1 LVNIFGGIVRCD
13 LIANGIIAAAKNMNI
28 QVPIVVRLQGNNADK
43 AKEIFAATDVNVIS
57 ANELTDAVKQVIAA
71 RK

>member
-1 LVNIFGGIVRCD
+1 
-13 LIANGIIAAAKNMNI
+13 MNI

-43 AKEIFAATDVNVIS
+43 AKEIFAATDVNIIS